1 MKNDFKETTY
11 IIHSKV
17 VTHMNSQLL
26 WECTHKTC
34 APCSRTKSKHRGEKV
49 DLKSYHLMRSY
60 WHLRAVGRGS
70 VSFSLMM
77 WSLISWLR
85 SFPWPPSLAEQ
96 HKLNLMGEKGIL
108 RLGGNVGRL
117 VMGRTVGKIVS
128 MPSMYEILKEWR
140 GIWLKLAGT
149 EQKVVGNSVEDCA
162 MGRLNKLIFKIF
174 LDEKKTGRS
183 SFYY

>member
-1 MKNDFKETTY
+1 
-11 IIHSKV
+11 
-17 VTHMNSQLL
+17 
-26 WECTHKTC
+26 
-34 APCSRTKSKHRGEKV
+34 
-49 DLKSYHLMRSY
+49 
-60 WHLRAVGRGS
+60 
-70 VSFSLMM
+70 
-77 WSLISWLR
+77 
-85 SFPWPPSLAEQ
+85 
-96 HKLNLMGEKGIL
+96 
-108 RLGGNVGRL
+108 LGGNVGRL